1 MLTGS
6 SAGAMCWFREGFDDS
21 GEDDS
26 FEIIKLLDLKP
37 YCYCPHFEGDAWQT
51 FEEYASTRKIS
62 SIACENGAALCLS
75 PEGNSIITD
84 GRDAKCWF
92 FDAFDHY
99 KKYDLS
105 EHPEILVKLYSRG
118 WQGYCNC
125 NYATGTQVLPMH
137 VSVS

>member
-1 MLTGS
+1 
-6 SAGAMCWFREGFDDS
+6 MCWFREGFDDS